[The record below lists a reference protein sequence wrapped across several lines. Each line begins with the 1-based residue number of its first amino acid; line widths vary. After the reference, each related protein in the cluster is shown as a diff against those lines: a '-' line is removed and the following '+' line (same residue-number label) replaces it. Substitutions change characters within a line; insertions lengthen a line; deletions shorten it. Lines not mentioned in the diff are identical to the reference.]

1 MSPKL
6 KFVVKF
12 LVWVHRDGFFFGGEG
27 ARTLSNE
34 GGVVKD
40 CIPGY
45 KILGGVWDRNTRG
58 PLNLVRQ
65 WPKFVLK
72 WGACIAGP

>member
-1 MSPKL
+1 M
-6 KFVVKF
+6 V
-12 LVWVHRDGFFFGGEG
+12 FFWGGEG

-45 KILGGVWDRNTRG
+45 KILGGGSGIEIQGG
-58 PLNLVRQ
+58 P
-65 WPKFVLK
+65 
-72 WGACIAGP
+72 

>member
-1 MSPKL
+1 M
-6 KFVVKF
+6 VF
-12 LVWVHRDGFFFGGEG
+12 LGGGGEG

-45 KILGGVWDRNTRG
+45 KILGGSGIEIQGG
-58 PLNLVRQ
+58 P
-65 WPKFVLK
+65 
-72 WGACIAGP
+72 